1 MTLTQSLKF
10 LTLFSFFVLNISLGF
25 SQTLEGTVLDSIGK
39 PLNAKILFIASNQND
54 IVSEYCLALNGKFSY
69 KLKKNYNN
77 GLILRVTAAGY
88 SDFETIITSTNKEE
102 TLVYNI
108 TLINEKIELLDEVI
122 VKSKTKPFLIKKDT
136 TVFRVDAYKDGTE
149 RKVEDLLK
157 NIPGIE
163 VNETTG
169 AIKYR
174 GKLIE
179 TVTLEGDN
187 LFEYNYTIGTKNIN
201 IDLVDE
207 IEAIENYS
215 ENKLLKGIENSDKV
229 ALNLKLKK
237 NITDLTGSMDLGLG
251 DKPDAKDTPI
261 NTSVNLLA
269 INSSLKSFAVGSYN
283 TIGNNLSPFNYYGNE
298 VSIEQIREDNLYAQ
312 RVIPE
317 LSLPR
322 VTNNNLSNINHQFFG
337 NFNGIF
343 DLNKKLKARVNLFYV
358 NDRINSNQFSKS
370 DIEIVDERFTIFDAA
385 IFTKSPVQ
393 YRGDLELKLNSSK
406 SSLLEYN
413 ISFRDEIIKTD
424 RTISSNQANNFS
436 SFLDSENVFINQN
449 LEFTKRLSPEKALQ
463 FNLNYV
469 TNDLGQNFNIEP
481 SVFNNPEFDD
491 DVQNTD
497 SKKHNLTFK
506 TLLLGKHKN
515 SNYSLIFGGTH
526 NTENFSSALL
536 SQNNFQTVANGSNL
550 NNLEYT
556 FNDIF
561 TQGSYTRR
569 LGKFIISPEYTFRIL
584 NQSLQLLQDNTSL
597 KSSDF
602 IFEPSLRLIYKIDQS
617 SDINFTSRIYQGTN
631 SIQNFYTNGIL
642 LDNRILRNN
651 IPDLRLNKS
660 QNYSLTYQ
668 KNDLFNQL
676 ELSLGTNYVKQ
687 RDAFFTNT
695 EIDELSTTITDFFL
709 RERNENL
716 NFFFDATK
724 LLPWIDTTIKVTSN
738 YSIANF
744 KNILNNSEL
753 RDIKS
758 NFFINSIFFKTAF
771 NSPIN
776 FQNKTTHSYQ
786 ENRSENLF
794 INQSIENEF
803 KLVFKPNK
811 ELVVSLNYN
820 YIVPNLDT
828 YSNNFS
834 FLESTISYKP
844 KDKNW
849 QMNINGVNLLN
860 EKVFEQIN
868 TTDNSTNIQR
878 VDLLNRYILLNF
890 SYSF

>member
-1 MTLTQSLKF
+1 MALTQSLKF
-10 LTLFSFFVLNISLGF
+10 ITLFSFFVLNFSLGF
-25 SQTLEGTVLDSIGK
+25 SQTVQGTVLDSKGK

-54 IVSEYCLALNGKFSY
+54 IVSEYCLALNGKFFY
-69 KLKKNYNN
+69 NLKKNYTN
-77 GLILRVTAAGY
+77 GLILRVTATGY

-136 TVFRVDAYKDGTE
+136 TVFRVDTYKDGTE

-215 ENKLLKGIENSDKV
+215 KNKLLKGIENSDKV

-269 INSSLKSFAVGSYN
+269 INSSLKSFAIGSYN

-358 NDRINSNQFSKS
+358 NDRINSNQFSQS
-370 DIEIVDERFTIFDAA
+370 AIEIVDERFTIFDAA
-385 IFTKSPVQ
+385 IFTKSPIQ

-436 SFLDSENVFINQN
+436 SFLDSENVFVNQN
-449 LEFTKRLSPEKALQ
+449 LEFTKRISPEKALQ

-481 SVFNNPEFDD
+481 SIFNNPEFDE

-497 SKKHNLTFK
+497 TKKHNLSFK

-536 SQNNFQTVANGSNL
+536 SQNNFQTVTNGSNL

-556 FNDIF
+556 FNEIF
-561 TQGSYTRR
+561 TQGSYTWR
-569 LGKFIISPEYTFRIL
+569 LGKFIISPEYIFRIL

-602 IFEPSLRLIYKIDQS
+602 IFEPSLRIIYKIDQS

-642 LDNRILRNN
+642 LDNRTLRNN
-651 IPDLRLNKS
+651 IPDLKLNKS

-687 RDAFFTNT
+687 RGAFFTNT

-709 RERNENL
+709 PERNENL
-716 NFFFDATK
+716 NFFFDASK
-724 LLPWIDTTIKVTSN
+724 LLPWIDTTIKVSSN

-744 KNILNNSEL
+744 QNILNNSEL
-753 RDIKS
+753 RNNKS

-794 INQSIENEF
+794 TNQSIENEF
-803 KLVFKPNK
+803 KLVFKPKK
-811 ELVVSLNYN
+811 ELVVSFNYN
-820 YIVPNLDT
+820 YIVPNLDA

-834 FLESTISYKP
+834 FLESTITYKP

-849 QMNINGVNLLN
+849 QMSINGVNLLN

-890 SYSF
+890 NYSF